1 MCAYET
7 TFSPVVGGR
16 GGAGRCVVRGVP
28 VEVTERDARSR
39 ALVAS
44 LANMGDLREESVLVR
59 GVTNPLRVIRP
70 VDTDLLLDRI
80 VDDPEQNLPYWA
92 ELWPSG
98 VGLASEIAADPALV
112 AGKRAVELGSGV
124 GITAA
129 IALAAGADL
138 LATDYAPE
146 SLVLTRYTCLHHAGR
161 EPETMQLNWREEA
174 DVARLLADGPF
185 PVVIAADVLYEQR
198 DIAPLLRLF
207 ERLVAPGGI
216 VLLAHPGRPP
226 ARRFLELAR
235 NAGWASTVHEY
246 MGPWPDANDFGIVVF
261 VHRLQRTDGEAD
273 GRTNEG

>member
-1 MCAYET
+1 
-7 TFSPVVGGR
+7 
-16 GGAGRCVVRGVP
+16 
-28 VEVTERDARSR
+28 VEETERDVRSQ
-39 ALVAS
+39 ALVTT
-44 LANMGDLREESVLVR
+44 LANMGELREESVVVR
-59 GVTNPLRVIRP
+59 GVATPLRVIRP

-98 VGLASEIAADPALV
+98 VGLASEIAAEPALV

-129 IALAAGADL
+129 VALAAGADL

-174 DVARLLADGPF
+174 DVARLLEDGPF

-198 DIAPLLRLF
+198 DIAPLLDLF
-207 ERLVAPGGI
+207 ERLVAPDGI

-226 ARRFLELAR
+226 AKRFLELAR
-235 NAGWASTVHEY
+235 NAGWVSTVHEY

-261 VHRLQRTDGEAD
+261 VHRLQRSESSPGA
-273 GRTNEG
+273 GRNGG